1 MHRAVGGIGSQRK
14 KPTQPRSAQ
23 ERPLYPAAY
32 RVYRMLLDTQES
44 QSQVHFFCQM
54 ATFYSFSSSVTLI
67 NFSLGPQA
75 WTLAKP
81 FFFLPTPFLSVL
93 TFPQCLLY
101 SQRGGGGG
109 GGGHFSDAQRSHVLF
124 FFFFFFF

>member
-44 QSQVHFFCQM
+44 QSQVHFFVKWQH
-54 ATFYSFSSSVTLI
+54 FIV
-67 NFSLGPQA
+67 
-75 WTLAKP
+75 
-81 FFFLPTPFLSVL
+81 
-93 TFPQCLLY
+93 FPLQ
-101 SQRGGGGG
+101 
-109 GGGHFSDAQRSHVLF
+109 
-124 FFFFFFF
+124 

>member
-32 RVYRMLLDTQES
+32 RVYRKLLDTQES

-75 WTLAKP
+75 WTLAK
-81 FFFLPTPFLSVL
+81 LS
-93 TFPQCLLY
+93 FPCLL
-101 SQRGGGGG
+101 
-109 GGGHFSDAQRSHVLF
+109 HF
-124 FFFFFFF
+124 